1 MEIFSHLSEGMSV
14 LMGINPIIIMTVGV
28 VVGILGGAMPGIS
41 PSMAVA
47 LLLPFTFGMNPTM
60 GIVMLCAIYL
70 ALAANYGGS
79 ITAVM
84 INTPG
89 TPSAVVTAFDGYPLA
104 QQGKAGVGL
113 GISLVASVVGGFIGI
128 VILILFAT
136 PLAEVALKFWP
147 AEYFALAI
155 MGLTT
160 VASLG
165 GGNWVESFLAVLLG
179 LLLNTM
185 GMDHMTGSTRFT
197 FDIVRLYDGFSF
209 VPALIGL
216 FAISEVFAN
225 IERFDFQMEK
235 IEVAELKSV
244 WPTLKDYLKLKWTML
259 RAGVLGTVIG
269 IFPGAGGTIASFIA
283 YDVEKRLSDTPESFG
298 KGNPHGV
305 AAAESANSSSVG
317 GALVPLLALGI
328 PGSASAAVLI
338 GALMIHDLRPGPELF
353 TRDPLLVYTLF
364 SSLFVS
370 NFILLALGAFGSR
383 LWIKVSLVPKTIL
396 YPLIFVFSM
405 IGSYAVRSSLFDIGV
420 CFGFGVIGWILNRY
434 RYPVSPIVLGLVLG
448 TMIETNLRMTL
459 MMGGASLFFTRPISA
474 VLLLIS
480 ILLIVWPFVADMRD
494 RKRQNSTARG

>member
-1 MEIFSHLSEGMSV
+1 MELFSHLYEG
-14 LMGINPIIIMTVGV
+14 LRGLTGFGPLFIIVIGV
-28 VVGILGGAMPGIS
+28 IVGILGGAMPGIS

-47 LLLPFTFGMNPTM
+47 LLLPFTFGMTPTM

-70 ALAANYGGS
+70 ASNYGGS
-79 ITAVM
+79 VTAVM

-104 QQGKAGVGL
+104 RQGKAGWGL
-113 GISLVASVVGGFIGI
+113 GISLIASVVGGFVGI
-128 VILILFAT
+128 FILILFAT
-136 PLAEVALKFWP
+136 PLAGLALKFWP

-165 GGNWVESFLAVLLG
+165 GGQWVESFAAVLLG
-179 LLLNTM
+179 LLLNTV

-197 FDIVRLYDGFSF
+197 FDLMRLYDGFSF

-216 FAISEVFAN
+216 FAISEVLAN
-225 IERFDFQMEK
+225 VESFVFDMEK
-235 IEVAELKSV
+235 IEVADLKSV
-244 WPTLKDYLKLKWTML
+244 WPTLKDYMKLKWTML

-283 YDVEKRLSDTPESFG
+283 YDVEKRLSDEPETFG

-338 GALMIHDLRPGPELF
+338 GALMIHELRPGPELF
-353 TRDPLLVYTLF
+353 TRHPLLVYTLF
-364 SSLFVS
+364 SSLLVANFVLL
-370 NFILLALGAFGSR
+370 ILGGIGSR
-383 LWIKVSLVPKTIL
+383 LWIKVSLIPKRIL
-396 YPLIFVFSM
+396 YPFIFVFSM

-420 CFGFGVIGWILNRY
+420 CFGFGVLGWLLNRY
-434 RYPVSPIVLGLVLG
+434 RYPVSPVVLGLVLG
-448 TMIETNLRMTL
+448 TMLETNLQMTL
-459 MMGGASLFFTRPISA
+459 MLGGPVLFFTRPISA
-474 VLLLIS
+474 VLLVISVVLIS
-480 ILLIVWPFVADMRD
+480 WPFVADMRN
-494 RKRQNSTARG
+494 RKKARSERRD

>member
-1 MEIFSHLSEGMSV
+1 MLGAEPLFVIF
-14 LMGINPIIIMTVGV
+14 VGV

-41 PSMAVA
+41 PAMAVA
-47 LLLPFTFGMNPTM
+47 LLLPFTFGMTPTM
-60 GIVMLCAIYL
+60 GVVMLCAIYL
-70 ALAANYGGS
+70 AANYGGS
-79 ITAVM
+79 VTAVM

-113 GISLVASVVGGFIGI
+113 GISLVASVVGGFVGI
-128 VILILFAT
+128 FILILFAT
-136 PLAEVALKFWP
+136 PLAGLALKFWP

-160 VASLG
+160 IASLG
-165 GGNWVESFLAVLLG
+165 GGKWVESFIAVLFG
-179 LLLNTM
+179 LLLNTI

-197 FDIVRLYDGFSF
+197 FDVVRLYDGFSF

-216 FAISEVFAN
+216 FAISEVLVN
-225 IERFDFQMEK
+225 VESFDFHVAK
-235 IEVAELKSV
+235 IEVADLKSV
-244 WPTLKDYLKLKWTML
+244 WPTAKDYMKLKWTML

-283 YDVEKRLSDTPESFG
+283 YDVEKRLSKEPETFG

-338 GALMIHDLRPGPELF
+338 GALMIHELRPGPELF
-353 TRDPLLVYTLF
+353 TRHPLLVYTLF
-364 SSLFVS
+364 SSLLVA
-370 NFILLALGAFGSR
+370 NVVLLGLGAFGSR
-383 LWIKVSLVPKTIL
+383 LWIKVSLIPKRIL
-396 YPLIFVFSM
+396 YPFIFVFSM

-420 CFGFGVIGWILNRY
+420 CFGFGVLGWLLNRC

-448 TMIETNLRMTL
+448 TMIETNLQMTL
-459 MMGGASLFFTRPISA
+459 MMGGVSLFFTRPISA
-474 VLLLIS
+474 VLLVLS
-480 ILLIVWPFVADMRD
+480 AAFVLWPFVMDMKAAK
-494 RKRQNSTARG
+494 KRRLEGRI